1 MFAFKPIVAF
11 MSLAAFAAA
20 IRNPDNPQDPSTA
33 RPLAAQTSARRRRRC
48 CGDRIRINYGQTE
61 QGHYIW
67 YINDYDPNNLPEGI
81 SITTDTVGTC

>member
-20 IRNPDNPQDPSTA
+20 IRNPDNPQDPINCPPSGGA
-33 RPLAAQTSARRRRRC
+33 DLCSKETS